1 MTSAPS
7 LSTSGCG
14 GGESSRSH
22 DFKMVVSDFH
32 DDRVSSQAYIQTTK
46 SNHLSEQKFKT
57 KISKPYHI
65 TAWRVDHVLENCT
78 NGFLLCSPA

>member
-32 DDRVSSQAYIQTTK
+32 DDRVSSQAYIHTTVATI
-46 SNHLSEQKFKT
+46 SLSKN
-57 KISKPYHI
+57 SKPKSI
-65 TAWRVDHVLENCT
+65 NLTI
-78 NGFLLCSPA
+78 